1 MNRRHFLHSTA
12 LTLSSITLAGTSPAQ
27 GDEPAK
33 IQDLNE
39 VLETIRKKH
48 QLPAL
53 AAAVVQGNHLMAE
66 GAVGVRQTGKEDKV
80 TLDDR
85 FMLGSCTKDMT
96 VLLICRLID
105 AGKLEMN
112 LTLNDALP
120 GMKMRD
126 DFRSVTLAQL
136 LTFKGGIQPY
146 TQIGPKITPILFE
159 AGPASERLP
168 KFIEHVLNET
178 PIVKP
183 GTAMR
188 YSNASYILAAYVAA
202 KKTQSDYQSL
212 LAEHVFKPLK
222 MTTAG
227 FGFPRS
233 KTRPNEPAFH
243 VMRDKAYQAM
253 PDMERPPE
261 VIMAPAGGCHCSIRD
276 FGKFAA
282 YRLAAA
288 QGKDPLLKPETV
300 KRVREVLGQEFPGG
314 GESFGGTPWLHA
326 GCQVLPNNNLAV
338 VVTTNCGAGD
348 EACEQAF
355 TAARKKLGLAG

>member
-1 MNRRHFLHSTA
+1 MNRRIFLHSTV
-12 LTLSSITLAGTSPAQ
+12 LTLSSLSLSRLTQTQ
-27 GDEPAK
+27 GDEPIK
-33 IQDLNE
+33 VQDLNE
-39 VLETIRKKH
+39 VLESIRKQH

-53 AAAVVQGNHLMAE
+53 AAAAIRGDQLVAE

-96 VLLICRLID
+96 VLLICSLID
-105 AGKLEMN
+105 AGKLDVN

-126 DFRSVTLAQL
+126 EYRSVTLAQL

-159 AGPASERLP
+159 PGATSERLP

-178 PIVKP
+178 PIAKP

-202 KKTQSDYQSL
+202 KKNQSDYQSL
-212 LAEHVFKPLK
+212 MAEHVFKPLK

-243 VMRDKAYQAM
+243 VMREKAYQAM

-276 FGKFAA
+276 FSRFAA

-288 QGKDPLLKPETV
+288 QGKDTLLKPETV
-300 KRVREVLGQEFPGG
+300 KRVREMLGQEFPGG

-326 GCQVLPNNNLAV
+326 GCQVSPSSNLAV

-348 EACEQAF
+348 EVCEQAF
-355 TAARKKLGLAG
+355 TAARKKLGLAS

>member
-1 MNRRHFLHSTA
+1 MNRRLFLRTTA
-12 LTLSSITLAGTSPAQ
+12 LTLSSITLTGFSQTHSDESPKVQ
-27 GDEPAK
+27 E
-33 IQDLNE
+33 LNE
-39 VLETIRKKH
+39 VLDTIRQKH
-48 QLPAL
+48 RLPAL
-53 AAAVVQGNHLMAE
+53 AAAVVRGSQLMAE
-66 GAVGVRQTGKEDKV
+66 GAVGVRQVGKDDKV

-105 AGKLEMN
+105 AGKFEMN

-120 GMKMRD
+120 NVKMLD
-126 DFRSVTLAQL
+126 DYRKVTLAQL

-146 TQIGPKITPILFE
+146 TQIGPRITPILFE
-159 AGPASERLP
+159 AGSATERLP

-178 PIVKP
+178 PIAKP

-282 YRLAAA
+282 YRLTAA
-288 QGKDPLLKPETV
+288 QGKDTLLKPETV
-300 KRVREVLGQEFPGG
+300 KQVREVLGQEFPGG

-348 EACEQAF
+348 EVCEEAF
-355 TAARKKLGLAG
+355 ITVRKKLGLAG